1 MYVHPRL
8 AEPGE
13 LDAHVTFDPYL
24 LREPTP
30 LIETWLP
37 LSNALNSLNRAMGLQ
52 DIYPFIL
59 SPPVVAKLSAI
70 HDIIHGNTRPEK
82 PQAAPLDQKQS
93 QKPAAEAAT

>member
-1 MYVHPRL
+1 
-8 AEPGE
+8 
-13 LDAHVTFDPYL
+13 
-24 LREPTP
+24 

-82 PQAAPLDQKQS
+82 PQAAPLDQARS
-93 QKPAAEAAT
+93 QKLAAEAVSAT